1 MTDFNSRIRP
11 RTARRM
17 SRLGAAGALAA
28 LAALAGCNSDKL
40 LEVPDI
46 DVISPDVL
54 VGRSVLP
61 SALAAAIGDFGVA
74 YAGSNGSEGQNQI
87 TGLFVDEFINAESFP
102 TRIEVD
108 QRNINPIN
116 ATMLTIFRDIA
127 RARAT
132 SDAVASRFK
141 EFDATN
147 RSYAEV
153 LALGAFSRVLL
164 AENYCSGVPLSNANA
179 DGSFTFG
186 KPQTTTQLLNE
197 SIAKFDSAITIATA
211 AGTGGAQQL
220 NLARIGKGRALLDLG
235 RFADAATAVAAV
247 PGNYRYL
254 IFHSE
259 NSGRQNNGIYAFAQ
273 LGRRF
278 AIPDREGGNGL
289 PFASLSDPRA
299 PVFRASATA
308 IGFDAVTPLTVT
320 SKYNFDT
327 RKTPTPLAEGSEAR
341 LIEAEAALQAGNLV
355 LYLDKLNEARAV
367 SVTYPPTAAG
377 GANAARPAAIAAP
390 PATLDGQV
398 DLLFQERALTM
409 FLTSHRLGD
418 LRRLVRQYGRGAET
432 VFPTGAYFKG
442 GVYGTDVN
450 LVIPFEERNNPEF
463 TGCIDRK
470 A

>member
-1 MTDFNSRIRP
+1 MTDFNFPIRT
-11 RTARRM
+11 RAARRM
-17 SRLGAAGALAA
+17 IRLGAAGAFAA
-28 LAALAGCNSDKL
+28 LATAVGCNSDKL
-40 LEVPDI
+40 LEVPDV
-46 DVISPDVL
+46 DVVSPDVL

-61 SALAAAIGDFGVA
+61 SALAAAIGDFAVA
-74 YAGSNGSEGQNQI
+74 YGGSSGSEGQNQI

-108 QRNINPIN
+108 QRNIDPVNG
-116 ATMLTIFRDIA
+116 TMLTIFRDIA

-153 LALGAFSRVLL
+153 LALGAFTRVIM

-186 KPQTTTQLLNE
+186 KPQTTAELLNE

-211 AGTGGAQQL
+211 AGAAGAQQL
-220 NLARIGKGRALLDLG
+220 NLARIGKGRALLNLG
-235 RFADAATAVAAV
+235 RFAEAAAAVAAV
-247 PGNYRYL
+247 PSNSRYV

-259 NSGRQNNGIYAFAQ
+259 NSGRQNNGIFSFAQ
-273 LGRRF
+273 LQRRF
-278 AIPDREGGNGL
+278 AIPNREGGNGQ

-299 PVFRASATA
+299 PTFRASATA
-308 IGFDAVTPLTVT
+308 IGFDAVTPLIVT
-320 SKYNFDT
+320 SKYNART
-327 RKTPTPLAEGSEAR
+327 SPTPLAEGSEAR

-355 LYLDKLNEARAV
+355 LYLDKLNEARAA

-377 GANAARPAAIAAP
+377 GANAARPSPIAAP
-390 PATLDGQV
+390 PATLAEQV

-432 VFPTGAYFKG
+432 VFPTGPYFKG

>member
-1 MTDFNSRIRP
+1 MTDFNTPIRQ
-11 RTARRM
+11 RAARRM
-17 SRLGAAGALAA
+17 TRLGAAGAFAA
-28 LAALAGCNSDKL
+28 LAAVAGCNADKL
-40 LEVPDI
+40 LAVPDI
-46 DVISPDVL
+46 DVVSPDAL

-74 YAGSNGSEGQNQI
+74 IGGSSGSEGQAQI
-87 TGLFVDEFINAESFP
+87 TGLFVDEYINAESFP

-132 SDAVASRFK
+132 TDAVASRFK

-153 LALGAFSRVLL
+153 LALSAYTRVILG
-164 AENYCSGVPLSNANA
+164 ENYCSGVPLSSANA
-179 DGSFTFG
+179 DGSFTYG
-186 KPQTTTQLLNE
+186 KPETTAQLLNE

-211 AGTGGAQQL
+211 AGTAGAPQL

-235 RFADAATAVAAV
+235 RFAEAAAAVAGV
-247 PGNYRYL
+247 PDSYRYV

-259 NSGRQNNGIYAFAQ
+259 NSGRQNNGLFSFAQ

-278 AIPDREGGNGL
+278 AIPDREGINGQ

-299 PVFRASATA
+299 PAFRASATA
-308 IGFDAVTPLTVT
+308 IGFDAVTPLIVT
-320 SKYNFDT
+320 SKYSART
-327 RKTPTPLAEGSEAR
+327 SSTPLAEGSEAR
-341 LIEAEAALQAGNLV
+341 LIEAEAALQAGNVV
-355 LYLDKLNEARAV
+355 LYLDRLNAARAA

-390 PATLDGQV
+390 PATFAGQV

-463 TGCIDRK
+463 TGCLDRK

>member
-1 MTDFNSRIRP
+1 MTQPSPRP
-11 RTARRM
+11 PLIKDPLAIFALLFV
-17 SRLGAAGALAA
+17 SYWGFVALAFR
-28 LAALAGCNSDKL
+28 
-40 LEVPDI
+40 P
-46 DVISPDVL
+46 
-54 VGRSVLP
+54 
-61 SALAAAIGDFGVA
+61 IGDFGVA

-87 TGLFVDEFINAESFP
+87 TGLFVDELINAESFP

-108 QRNINPIN
+108 QRNVNPIN

-132 SDAVASRFK
+132 ADAVGSRFQ

-153 LALGAFSRVLL
+153 LALGAFTRVIM
-164 AENYCSGVPLSNANA
+164 AENYCSGVPLSSSNA
-179 DGSFTFG
+179 DGTFNFG

-211 AGTGGAQQL
+211 AGAAGAPQL
-220 NLARIGKGRALLDLG
+220 NLARLGKGRALLDLG
-235 RFADAATAVAAV
+235 RYAEAATAVAAV
-247 PGNYRYL
+247 PGSYRYV

-259 NSGRQNNGIYAFAQ
+259 NSGRQNNGIFAFAQ

-278 AIPDREGGNGL
+278 AIPDREGINGQ

-299 PVFRASATA
+299 PTFRASATA
-308 IGFDAVTPLTVT
+308 IGFDAVTPLIVT
-320 SKYNFDT
+320 SKYNART
-327 RKTPTPLAEGSEAR
+327 SSTPLAEGSEAR

-355 LYLDKLNEARAV
+355 LYLDKLNEARSVA
-367 SVTYPPTAAG
+367 VTYPPTAAG
-377 GANAARPAAIAAP
+377 GAPAARPAAIVAP

-398 DLLFQERALTM
+398 DLLFRERALTM

-450 LVIPFEERNNPEF
+450 LVVPFEERNNPEF